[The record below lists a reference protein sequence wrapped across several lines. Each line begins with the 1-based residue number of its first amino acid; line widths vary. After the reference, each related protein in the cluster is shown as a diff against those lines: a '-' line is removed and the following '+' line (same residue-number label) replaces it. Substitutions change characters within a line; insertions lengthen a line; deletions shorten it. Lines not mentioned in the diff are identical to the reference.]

1 LAGLFNDDDSP
12 VLHKHDQTD
21 DSTAITATPPA
32 TAPPSRS
39 VLKNAAQK
47 RYTRPAASV
56 PVEEP
61 QPHAS
66 RRMSGLNE
74 ASSFEEVQNN
84 IAEAT
89 ASRNAP
95 PFPEVTDQTTILELY
110 SYWHYGYIL

>member
-1 LAGLFNDDDSP
+1 VNEHRLAAKQLAGLFNNDQSDDS
-12 VLHKHDQTD
+12 
-21 DSTAITATPPA
+21 TATPPA
-32 TAPPSRS
+32 TAPSLRP
-39 VLKNAAQK
+39 VLKSAAQK
-47 RYTRPAASV
+47 RYPRPAASV

-61 QPHAS
+61 QRHAS

-74 ASSFEEVQNN
+74 ASSFEEVQQN